1 MLLVGERINTS
12 IPSVAPKVEARD
24 ADFICEIARAQVEA
38 GANMID
44 VNAGTFLQEE
54 CEVLKWIVEL
64 VQGAVDV
71 PLCIDSPNPAA
82 IEAALEICKRKPLVS
97 SLSAEKARYQAI
109 APLVKAYGTSVV
121 ALCMDEGG
129 VPATAEERARIGKQL
144 VEMLTADGI
153 SEDDIYLDVMV
164 RPIGV
169 EGKDGAVALDTI
181 SAVKE
186 AHPKVH
192 TICGLSN
199 VSFGLP
205 ARKVLNRTF
214 LALAMAR
221 GLDAAILDVLDKGI
235 MTVVYSA
242 QALLGEDDFC
252 MNYISAYRNG
262 KLLV

>member
-12 IPSVAPKVEARD
+12 IPSVAPRVEARD

-54 CEVLKWIVEL
+54 CEVLRWIVEL
-64 VQGAVDV
+64 VQEAVDV

-82 IEAALEICKRKPLVS
+82 IEAALKCCRRKPLVS
-97 SLSAEKARYQAI
+97 SLSAEKARYEAI

-129 VPATAEERARIGKQL
+129 VPATADERVQIGKMI
-144 VEMLTADGI
+144 VEKLAADGI
-153 SEDDIYLDVMV
+153 DEDDIYLDIMV
-164 RPIGV
+164 RPVGIEAQDGV
-169 EGKDGAVALDTI
+169 VALDTI
-181 SAVKE
+181 SGIKGAY
-186 AHPKVH
+186 PKVH

-205 ARKVLNRTF
+205 ARKALNRTL
-214 LALAMAR
+214 LALAVSR
-221 GLDAAILDVLDKGI
+221 GLDSAILDVLDKGI

-242 QALLGEDDFC
+242 QALLGKDDFC
-252 MNYISAYRNG
+252 MNYISAYRSG
-262 KLLV
+262 KLAV

>member
-1 MLLVGERINTS
+1 MLFVGERINTS
-12 IPSVAPKVEARD
+12 IPSVAPRVEARD

-54 CEVLKWIVEL
+54 CEILKWIVEL

-82 IEAALEICKRKPLVS
+82 IEAALEICERKPLVS

-109 APLVKAYGTSVV
+109 APLVKAYSTSVV
-121 ALCMDEGG
+121 GLCMDEGG

-169 EGKDGAVALDTI
+169 EAKDGAVALDTV

-186 AHPKVH
+186 TCPRVH